1 MCAELDLSIV
11 SRTNGVSSELVNFSG
26 RTALK
31 ISMPSCSYQVMGRD
45 RLTDRALM
53 AWAPMDF
60 HNGSI
65 EIDIASELASD
76 APAFARGFAGL
87 AFRIASTA
95 RFECVYLR
103 PANGRSDDQ
112 VRRNHAIQY
121 FSYPHFDF
129 ARLRAESPEKYEAYV
144 DLELGKWHRVK
155 VDIKGD
161 RMSAYIDGVRQPSLI
176 VSDLKHGS
184 DLRGGLGFWIETGT
198 VAYFSGLRVKTQ
210 DGEILVSVDSRL
222 FSLN

>member
-1 MCAELDLSIV
+1 MGEWRMCTELDLSIV
-11 SRTNGVSSELVNFSG
+11 SRTNGVSSELVKFSG
-26 RTALK
+26 RVALK

-45 RLTDRALM
+45 KLTDRALM

-95 RFECVYLR
+95 KFECVYLR

-144 DLELGKWHRVK
+144 DLEMGKWHRLK
-155 VDIKGD
+155 VDIRGD
-161 RMSAYIDGVRQPSLI
+161 RMNAYIDGVTQPSLL

-210 DGEILVSVDSRL
+210 DDQNIG
-222 FSLN
+222 